1 MCSDSEKNMSA
12 FADQNHAP
20 SLTCV
25 RLELQDSFFR
35 KEIFRVA
42 VSKNDADN
50 SESTYSDMHFIGIT
64 GGVGAGKT
72 AILTYLESNYPC
84 RVMLADEIAHDLM
97 EPGTDCY
104 RKLQELFAEDQVFEA
119 DGQIDRKKMAQVL
132 FSDEKKR
139 FALNDIVHPAVK
151 QYVIDEMNRER
162 AAQTHEV
169 LILEAALLIEEHYD
183 EICDELWYIYTREE
197 IREARLMESRGY
209 SREKVQQ
216 IFSSQLKEAEYR
228 KHCSV
233 VIDNNEGLE
242 EMQRQIDAAVCAI

>member
-1 MCSDSEKNMSA
+1 M
-12 FADQNHAP
+12 
-20 SLTCV
+20 
-25 RLELQDSFFR
+25 R
-35 KEIFRVA
+35 
-42 VSKNDADN
+42 
-50 SESTYSDMHFIGIT
+50 FIGIT
-64 GGVGAGKT
+64 GGVGAGKS
-72 AILTYLESNYPC
+72 AILAHLASKPGI

-97 EPGTDCY
+97 QPGTECFQ
-104 RKLQELFAEDQVFEA
+104 KLKEKFAGEDIYQP
-119 DGQIDRKKMAQVL
+119 DGSFDRAQLATVIFSDDRKR
-132 FSDEKKR
+132 EE
-139 FALNDIVHPAVK
+139 LNAIVHPAVRE
-151 QYVIDEMNRER
+151 YVLQQKEAEER
-162 AAQTHEV
+162 AGKLFLLV
-169 LILEAALLIEEHYD
+169 LEAALLIEEHYD

>member
-72 AILTYLESNYPC
+72 AILTYLESNYSC

-139 FALNDIVHPAVK
+139 FALNDIVHPEVK

-169 LILEAALLIEEHYD
+169 LILEAALLIEEHYY
-183 EICDELWYIYTREE
+183 ELCD
-197 IREARLMESRGY
+197 
-209 SREKVQQ
+209 
-216 IFSSQLKEAEYR
+216 
-228 KHCSV
+228 
-233 VIDNNEGLE
+233 
-242 EMQRQIDAAVCAI
+242 

>member
-72 AILTYLESNYPC
+72 AILTYLESNYSC

-97 EPGTDCY
+97 EPGTTATENC
-104 RKLQELFAEDQVFEA
+104 RNFLQRIRCLRQT
-119 DGQIDRKKMAQVL
+119 DRLTGKKWHRCCFPM
-132 FSDEKKR
+132 KR
-139 FALNDIVHPAVK
+139 N
-151 QYVIDEMNRER
+151 
-162 AAQTHEV
+162 
-169 LILEAALLIEEHYD
+169 
-183 EICDELWYIYTREE
+183 
-197 IREARLMESRGY
+197 
-209 SREKVQQ
+209 
-216 IFSSQLKEAEYR
+216 
-228 KHCSV
+228 
-233 VIDNNEGLE
+233 GLH
-242 EMQRQIDAAVCAI
+242 

>member
-1 MCSDSEKNMSA
+1 M
-12 FADQNHAP
+12 
-20 SLTCV
+20 
-25 RLELQDSFFR
+25 R
-35 KEIFRVA
+35 
-42 VSKNDADN
+42 
-50 SESTYSDMHFIGIT
+50 FIGIT
-64 GGVGAGKT
+64 GGVGAGKS
-72 AILTYLESNYPC
+72 AILAHLASKPGI

-97 EPGTDCY
+97 QPGTECFQ
-104 RKLQELFAEDQVFEA
+104 KLKEKFAGEDIYQP
-119 DGQIDRKKMAQVL
+119 DGSLDRAQLATVIFSDDRKR
-132 FSDEKKR
+132 EE
-139 FALNDIVHPAVK
+139 LNAIVHPAVRE
-151 QYVIDEMNRER
+151 YVLQQKEAEER
-162 AAQTHEV
+162 AGKLFLLV
-169 LILEAALLIEEHYD
+169 LEAALLIEEHYD

>member
-1 MCSDSEKNMSA
+1 MK
-12 FADQNHAP
+12 
-20 SLTCV
+20 
-25 RLELQDSFFR
+25 
-35 KEIFRVA
+35 
-42 VSKNDADN
+42 
-50 SESTYSDMHFIGIT
+50 FIGIT
-64 GGVGAGKT
+64 GGVGAGKSK
-72 AILTYLESNYPC
+72 ILEYLASKPGI

-97 EPGTDCY
+97 EPGTECY
-104 RKLQELFAEDQVFEA
+104 ERLRKCFEDEDIYCE
-119 DGQIDRKKMAQVL
+119 DGHFDRPKLASVI

-139 FALNDIVHPAVK
+139 EALNAIVHPAVK
-151 QYVIDEMNRER
+151 EYVKQQAAMEAARGER
-162 AAQTHEV
+162 KLLV
-169 LILEAALLIEEHYD
+169 LEAALLIEEHYD